1 MICEV
6 AMLATATI
14 FPRALL
20 QFMTGSMQWWGLLSA
35 RIRVKKNMSHLYN
48 QTKKHVFFFS
58 CHSSPYSATSETNTV
73 A

>member
-35 RIRVKKNMSHLYN
+35 GIRVKKKYEPSLQPNKE
-48 QTKKHVFFFS
+48 TCFFLFLPFFPILS
-58 CHSSPYSATSETNTV
+58 NLRN
-73 A
+73 